1 MTFKTDERLRK
12 TMRVSETSTSCYELT
27 RMMNRNTN
35 FLPRY
40 KVFSL
45 LHEDVTPFLN
55 KRSSQFFVALIHPTV
70 AMVTLRPSLLKYTHT
85 TNLLLSMIFSRMEGC
100 AAKYKRNVEKL
111 LVCQLIP
118 FPLSFPLHIFPLIL
132 YFFYI
137 IAAKTPKP
145 TSFCT
150 HKNLDSY
157 SYLFFFC
164 SVLNIEKFL
173 FCTA

>member
-1 MTFKTDERLRK
+1 
-12 TMRVSETSTSCYELT
+12 
-27 RMMNRNTN
+27 
-35 FLPRY
+35 
-40 KVFSL
+40 
-45 LHEDVTPFLN
+45 
-55 KRSSQFFVALIHPTV
+55 
-70 AMVTLRPSLLKYTHT
+70 MVTLRPSLLKYTHT

-157 SYLFFFC
+157 SYLFFFVLYWILKSFSFALRDTRPPDDSPFLYRAVFFDAVFIQEGEITEWC
-164 SVLNIEKFL
+164 SQGRASNRIWLRAKTTIRNKTGNVNQVEIL
-173 FCTA
+173 